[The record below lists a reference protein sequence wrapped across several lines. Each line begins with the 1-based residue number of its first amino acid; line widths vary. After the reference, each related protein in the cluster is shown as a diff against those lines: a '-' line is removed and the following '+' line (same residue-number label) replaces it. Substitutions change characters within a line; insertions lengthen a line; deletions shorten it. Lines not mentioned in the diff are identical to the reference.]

1 MEHNRVM
8 NRIFIIFFLSTLSIQ
23 ASSKT
28 FKVEIGPKSM
38 DLELQGQALLFSPSK
53 KSQALQ
59 AISKGINLTRQEVS
73 GLNPGS
79 VACKKLKGKVVL
91 GKLWNGHSQS
101 FCFFQDKSL
110 VSCQGIKLKIA
121 EP

>member
-1 MEHNRVM
+1 MKK
-8 NRIFIIFFLSTLSIQ
+8 IFIIFFLCTLTVQ
-23 ASSKT
+23 GHSKT
-28 FKVEIGPKSM
+28 FKVEIGPRSM
-38 DLELQGQALLFSPSK
+38 NLELRGQALLFSPSK

-59 AISKGINLTRQEVS
+59 AITQGVNITRQEVS

-79 VACKKLKGKVVL
+79 AACKKLKGKVVL

-110 VSCQGIKLKIA
+110 VSCQGIKLKIG

>member
-1 MEHNRVM
+1 
-8 NRIFIIFFLSTLSIQ
+8 
-23 ASSKT
+23 
-28 FKVEIGPKSM
+28 M

-53 KSQALQ
+53 KSQAFQ
-59 AISKGINLTRQEVS
+59 AITKGVNLTGQEVL

-79 VACKKLKGKVVL
+79 VACKKLKGIVVL

-110 VSCQGIKLKIA
+110 VSCQGIKLKIG